1 MSRRTWMMSGTAFLV
16 TAFVVAPAAARD
28 DDNPSAVRIGL
39 VKTLFRD
46 VPEALIPIGL
56 RPMKELMLGQTGVNG
71 DLIPL
76 GDADSLARQLKAGEV
91 QLAVFHGVEFA
102 WVHQNYPTLKPL
114 VIAVNEHP
122 FLRAHLVVR
131 TDSKMVG
138 GADLKGKVVNLAR
151 NQDHCRLFLER
162 RCCPTGENAAA
173 FFSAE
178 PVQWCAEDALDN
190 VLDDADQAAVV
201 DETTLEA
208 YRKSKPGCAAKL
220 KTISQSETFPCG
232 VIAYQPG
239 ALSDATLTTFR
250 DGLIAAKNSTKAQK
264 LLKSNHLTGFEA
276 VPSDYEQML
285 LDIAKAY
292 PAVAK

>member
-1 MSRRTWMMSGTAFLV
+1 MRRRTWVFCGAAFLV
-16 TAFVVAPAAARD
+16 TALFAGPAAAGD
-28 DDNPSAVRIGL
+28 ESLSAVRIGL

-56 RPMKELMLGQTGVNG
+56 RPLKELMLGQTGVSG
-71 DLIPL
+71 DLIPS
-76 GDADSLARQLKAGEV
+76 GDAESLARQLKANQV

-114 VIAVNEHP
+114 VIAVNGHP

-131 TDSKMVG
+131 ADSKIG
-138 GADLKGKVVNLAR
+138 NDADLKGRVVNLAR

-162 RCCPTGENAAA
+162 RCCPAGENASV
-173 FFSAE
+173 FFSGE

-190 VLDDADQAAVV
+190 VLDDANQAAVV

-208 YRKSKPGCAAKL
+208 YRNSKPGCAAKL
-220 KTISQSETFPCG
+220 KTIRQSELFPCG

-239 ALSDATLTTFR
+239 ALSDETLTAFR
-250 DGLIAAKNSTKAQK
+250 DGLIAAKNSPKAQK

-276 VPSDYEQML
+276 VPSDYDQML

-292 PAVAK
+292 PASVK